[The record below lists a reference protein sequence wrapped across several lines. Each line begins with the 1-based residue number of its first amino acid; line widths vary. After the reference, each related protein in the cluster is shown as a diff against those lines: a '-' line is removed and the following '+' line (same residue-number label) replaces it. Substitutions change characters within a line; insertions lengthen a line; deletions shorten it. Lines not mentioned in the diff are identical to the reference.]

1 MASDG
6 LPIWA
11 RPERKPR
18 TASASL
24 SLPQI
29 VAAAVKLADAEGLDA
44 VSMRRI
50 AGELGSGAMSLYRYV
65 STKDDLLDLM
75 LDEVMGETL
84 ADIDENWTGASGILR
99 NDLLEIGHGL
109 RSQVHRHPWLP
120 RLMSGRPAFGPNM
133 VRCIEIALSIFDN
146 LDVGADTM
154 MSSVGAMNAFVFGFV
169 QEELAELEVQRQTG
183 LTEQEWHERMAPYI
197 RGLLDTGKY
206 PRLQKVIVEGTDP
219 DDHTVEFDS
228 QLRIVI
234 NGVIASLPE
243 AARKKADG
251 PT

>member
-1 MASDG
+1 MARDG

-11 RPERKPR
+11 RPERKTR
-18 TASASL
+18 SSSASL

-29 VAAAVKLADAEGLDA
+29 VRSAVRLADAEGLDA

-75 LDEVMGETL
+75 LDEVMGEML
-84 ADIDENWTGASGILR
+84 ADIDEDEPVASGNLR
-99 NDLLEIGHGL
+99 HELLEIGHGL
-109 RSQVHRHPWLP
+109 RAQVHRHPWLP

-133 VRCIEIALSIFDN
+133 VRCIEIALSVYDGLG
-146 LDVGADTM
+146 LDADTM
-154 MSSVGAMNAFVFGFV
+154 MHSVGVMNAFVFGFV
-169 QEELAELEVQRQTG
+169 QEELAELEVQRHTG

-197 RGLLDTGKY
+197 RGLLETGKY
-206 PRLQKVIVEGTDP
+206 PRLAKVIVEGTDA
-219 DDHTVEFDS
+219 DEHSVEFDA
-228 QLRIVI
+228 QLRIVV

-243 AARKKADG
+243 EARRKVDRS
-251 PT
+251 T